1 MKHTT
6 LIFVIFFL
14 HAVIGESTEES
25 GESQEVSEDR
35 DKRQFFVTTTT
46 STTTLTTLKLC
57 WIQFT
62 SVTGSMRCRR
72 RKRNIADR
80 IIIDNFENNPETMI
94 SPNPST
100 TEIEEDTL
108 DDIIDQRQVLD
119 DSELSPSMEDRKGK
133 FLNYWMTISKTMAIT
148 SFSTTST
155 FGSIICTPTSFEYG
169 PCPGSGWV
177 GK

>member
-1 MKHTT
+1 MMKHTT

-72 RKRNIADR
+72 KRNIADR
-80 IIIDNFENNPETMI
+80 IIIDDFENNLEAMI

-100 TEIEEDTL
+100 AEIDEDTV

-119 DSELSPSMEDRKGK
+119 DSELSSSMEDRKAK
-133 FLNYWMTISKTMAIT
+133 FLNYWMTISKTMTIT
-148 SFSTTST
+148 SYSTTST
-155 FGSIICTPTSFEYG
+155 FGSIICTPTSFE
-169 PCPGSGWV
+169 
-177 GK
+177 